1 MVYRHT
7 SRTTRIHAGGRM
19 TKNSNDW
26 MTTAAAWIVFGAVA
40 WVIVVG
46 LVAFTRWAL

>member
-1 MVYRHT
+1 
-7 SRTTRIHAGGRM
+7 M

-26 MTTAAAWIVFGAVA
+26 MATFAGWVVVGAVT